1 MQLLLESI
9 VPQGISVVCRLVA
22 SFDAR
27 RLAAGEPVD
36 DRAQQGPPETT

>member
-1 MQLLLESI
+1 MQPLLEKI
-9 VPQGISVVCRLVA
+9 ILPGISVVCRLVA
-22 SFDAR
+22 IFDAR